1 VNKLC
6 PPDLVAKVEA
16 AIGLRDLTLP
26 EQEAALSLG
35 SEVERVYLA
44 YMQEKLGAANPA
56 RLSKAQ
62 AEAIIR
68 RASDFHRA
76 AVEWDKAKRTV
87 WL

>member
-1 VNKLC
+1 MTALC

-26 EQEAALSLG
+26 EHEAALSLG

-44 YMQEKLGAANPA
+44 YMQEKLGAANPT
-56 RLSKAQ
+56 RLSQAQ

-76 AVEWDKAKRTV
+76 AVEWEKGKGKWWV
-87 WL
+87 

>member
-1 VNKLC
+1 MSALC

-16 AIGLRDLTLP
+16 AIGLRDLTLT
-26 EQEAALSLG
+26 EQEAALSPG
-35 SEVERVYLA
+35 AEVERVYLA

-56 RLSKAQ
+56 RLSQSQ

-76 AVEWDKAKRTV
+76 AVEWEKEKGKWWV
-87 WL
+87 